1 MFGRFLCLR
10 GSGCPSARLVGKQ
23 TSGLLCSR
31 SLVPTF
37 SGLLK
42 LELRLTFPDGLL
54 FLMLTRSQDILI
66 GSRKAW
72 EYLGL
77 VRSLVVFEAWGRI
90 RSIAPGLFLRF
101 TTILAQGAARS
112 FSFCFSSGISSR
124 VGSVG
129 KDDIGLGTVIQVLG
143 SYPIGL
149 SLCQFQTR
157 ESRQSVIGEDPE
169 VLKGVIDICCGR
181 LVLLVMVDSGCIEIL
196 SGEDIQLMTSLGVN
210 SYRFSVSW
218 SRVLPRGRFGGIN
231 YSGIQYYNRL
241 IDALISRGIKPFVTL
256 NHLDYPQELEN
267 RFQSWLSSEMQNDF
281 GYLADVC
288 FKHFGD
294 RVKHW
299 TTLNEPNQ
307 QIILTHLKGTF
318 PPSRCSLPYG
328 NCSQGNSE
336 TEPFIAAHNA
346 ILGHARAVHIY
357 RGKYKKAQRG
367 IIGIVVQ
374 TSWFEPISDSIADKE
389 AAERAQS
396 FYSNWILDPII
407 YGKYPKEMVNVLGSA
422 LPRFSRKEVENLK
435 QSRLDF
441 IGINHYTSYFVQDC
455 LLSTC
460 NTGDG
465 ASKAQGFALKLDRQ
479 GNVSIGELTDVNWQH
494 IHPEGFRKIL
504 NYLKIRYRN
513 VPMFITENGF
523 GDLQKPETT
532 LKQLLNDTKRIQY
545 MSGYLDALQSGMR

>member
-1 MFGRFLCLR
+1 MQCSLIFVFIILLQISLIFNVYSSYLHQNSSHNILQDSSPFPSDFLFGTASSAYQYEGAFLTEGKGLNNWDIFTHENPGKIRDENNGDMAVDQYHRF
-10 GSGCPSARLVGKQ
+10 
-23 TSGLLCSR
+23 
-31 SLVPTF
+31 
-37 SGLLK
+37 
-42 LELRLTFPDGLL
+42 
-54 FLMLTRSQDILI
+54 M
-66 GSRKAW
+66 
-72 EYLGL
+72 
-77 VRSLVVFEAWGRI
+77 
-90 RSIAPGLFLRF
+90 
-101 TTILAQGAARS
+101 
-112 FSFCFSSGISSR
+112 
-124 VGSVG
+124 
-129 KDDIGLGTVIQVLG
+129 
-143 SYPIGL
+143 
-149 SLCQFQTR
+149 
-157 ESRQSVIGEDPE
+157 
-169 VLKGVIDICCGR
+169 
-181 LVLLVMVDSGCIEIL
+181 
-196 SGEDIQLMTSLGVN
+196 EDIQLMTSLGVN

-494 IHPEGFRKIL
+494 IHPEGLNKLSVIFHTCLECIL
-504 NYLKIRYRN
+504 THLTSI
-513 VPMFITENGF
+513 FAGF

-545 MSGYLDALQSGMR
+545 MSGYLDALQSGMRDGANVKGYFAWSLLDNFEWLYGYKLRFGLFHVDYTTLQRTPKLSASWYKNYIEEHIGTKYN